1 VPARTIDNPRGAFGQ
16 TGGDAFSLYVEGQA
30 ATTAGIA
37 AKRVVSVGT
46 DGRFNVAATNADQKR
61 CVGISVSTFP
71 EASGGVNGSGKV
83 AVAGVVRG
91 VPYTGTVNAG
101 DALTRSSVSAGYV
114 MAQAA
119 TNASHGAF
127 VGVAINVDAANSVC
141 DVWVKKF

>member
-16 TGGDAFSLYVEGQA
+16 TGGDAFSLYLEGQA

-46 DGRFNVAATNADQKR
+46 DGRFDVAATNANQR
-61 CVGISVSTFP
+61 LCVGISTTTFP
-71 EASGGVNGSGKV
+71 QASGGVNGTGKV
-83 AVAGVVRG
+83 AVAGVVTG
-91 VPYTGTVNAG
+91 VPYTGTVNVG

-119 TNASHGAF
+119 TNANHGSF
-127 VGVAINVDAANSVC
+127 VGVAVRVDTVNTVC